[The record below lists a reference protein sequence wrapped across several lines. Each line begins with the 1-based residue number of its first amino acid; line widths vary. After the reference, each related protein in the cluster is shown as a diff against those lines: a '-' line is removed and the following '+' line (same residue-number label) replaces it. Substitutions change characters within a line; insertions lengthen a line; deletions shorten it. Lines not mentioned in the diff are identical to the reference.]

1 MKAPKAKSIAKIR
14 VTDLTLRKAAER
26 LLGQKLVSAEMQYV
40 QRTLGLSATQ
50 QQIDDQVVAV
60 RALPWASVFIAD

>member
-1 MKAPKAKSIAKIR
+1 MKAPKAKSIAKLR
-14 VTDLTLRKAAER
+14 VTDLTLRKTAER

-40 QRTLGLSATQ
+40 QRTLGVSATQ